1 MDAEKLKIKSQ
12 IADLRKQINEYNL
25 AYYVQ
30 DAPLVDDATYDK
42 LFSQLQQLE
51 NQFPEFHDKNSPT
64 QKVGIPQKNLLFSQ
78 RKHGIPMLSLANVFN
93 AEELQNFLDRIKN
106 ILAKKFLDPKI
117 TFVCEPKFDGLAV
130 NLIYINGEFHAG
142 STRGDGIVGE
152 DVSQNLRT
160 IQNIPKK
167 LNFENAQQAADFPEK
182 IEIRGEV
189 LMLKQDF
196 LNLNQQQTQKGEKLF
211 ANPRNAAA
219 GSLRQLDPK
228 ITAQRPLSFFVYG
241 VGEIS
246 GKNSQLFHEKFKKHS
261 EIMQFLQTL
270 GFSLSSERQ
279 NNAQNINDLL
289 NFFEKINQQRSQLAY
304 DIDGVVYKVD
314 DLALQ
319 NEIGFITRTPRF
331 AIAHK
336 FPPQEAFTKIND
348 IQIQVGRTGLLTP
361 VARLEPVSV
370 GGVTITNATLHNFQ
384 EIQRKDI
391 QIGDIVVVHRAGDVI
406 PEIVRSLPEKR
417 QNSNQNQ
424 NQNQNVTQKILQ
436 IPTLCPQCGSHLI
449 KEETY
454 IRCSGGLVCQ
464 AQIRGRLTHF
474 VSRKALNIDGFGE
487 KLISK
492 LVDLQRLKTPV
503 DIYTLTAAELLDLE
517 GFADKSANKL
527 LANIQKSKTTTLER
541 FLYALGIRN
550 VGESTSKDI
559 AKHFAYDLSKI
570 MAASFDDFLQINDIG
585 EVVAQSIVDFFAEQH
600 NQKVIENLLKLGI
613 NFENVP
619 EKSEFISNKIFDG
632 KIFVLTG
639 TLPNLTR
646 EQAKELIENAG
657 GKVIGSVS
665 KKVNFVVVGDNA
677 GAKLDKAINLN
688 IQQLSEAELLKMLNV

>member
-1 MDAEKLKIKSQ
+1 M
-12 IADLRKQINEYNL
+12 
-25 AYYVQ
+25 
-30 DAPLVDDATYDK
+30 
-42 LFSQLQQLE
+42 
-51 NQFPEFHDKNSPT
+51 
-64 QKVGIPQKNLLFSQ
+64 
-78 RKHGIPMLSLANVFN
+78 
-93 AEELQNFLDRIKN
+93 
-106 ILAKKFLDPKI
+106 
-117 TFVCEPKFDGLAV
+117 
-130 NLIYINGEFHAG
+130 
-142 STRGDGIVGE
+142 
-152 DVSQNLRT
+152 
-160 IQNIPKK
+160 
-167 LNFENAQQAADFPEK
+167 
-182 IEIRGEV
+182 
-189 LMLKQDF
+189 
-196 LNLNQQQTQKGEKLF
+196 
-211 ANPRNAAA
+211 
-219 GSLRQLDPK
+219 
-228 ITAQRPLSFFVYG
+228 
-241 VGEIS
+241 
-246 GKNSQLFHEKFKKHS
+246 
-261 EIMQFLQTL
+261 
-270 GFSLSSERQ
+270 
-279 NNAQNINDLL
+279 
-289 NFFEKINQQRSQLAY
+289 
-304 DIDGVVYKVD
+304 
-314 DLALQ
+314 
-319 NEIGFITRTPRF
+319 
-331 AIAHK
+331 
-336 FPPQEAFTKIND
+336 
-348 IQIQVGRTGLLTP
+348 
-361 VARLEPVSV
+361 
-370 GGVTITNATLHNFQ
+370 
-384 EIQRKDI
+384 
-391 QIGDIVVVHRAGDVI
+391 
-406 PEIVRSLPEKR
+406 
-417 QNSNQNQ
+417 
-424 NQNQNVTQKILQ
+424 
-436 IPTLCPQCGSHLI
+436 
-449 KEETY
+449 
-454 IRCSGGLVCQ
+454 VCQ

>member
-1 MDAEKLKIKSQ
+1 
-12 IADLRKQINEYNL
+12 
-25 AYYVQ
+25 
-30 DAPLVDDATYDK
+30 
-42 LFSQLQQLE
+42 
-51 NQFPEFHDKNSPT
+51 
-64 QKVGIPQKNLLFSQ
+64 
-78 RKHGIPMLSLANVFN
+78 
-93 AEELQNFLDRIKN
+93 
-106 ILAKKFLDPKI
+106 
-117 TFVCEPKFDGLAV
+117 
-130 NLIYINGEFHAG
+130 
-142 STRGDGIVGE
+142 
-152 DVSQNLRT
+152 
-160 IQNIPKK
+160 
-167 LNFENAQQAADFPEK
+167 
-182 IEIRGEV
+182 
-189 LMLKQDF
+189 
-196 LNLNQQQTQKGEKLF
+196 
-211 ANPRNAAA
+211 
-219 GSLRQLDPK
+219 
-228 ITAQRPLSFFVYG
+228 
-241 VGEIS
+241 
-246 GKNSQLFHEKFKKHS
+246 
-261 EIMQFLQTL
+261 MQFLQTL

-391 QIGDIVVVHRAGDVI
+391 QIGDIVVVRRAGDVI